1 MKTQKQSY
9 PFSVWLA
16 LASVYLIWGSTYL
29 AIRFAVDSIPPY
41 FMAGTRFLI
50 SGAVLYACVRFF
62 GAARPTMVHWRS
74 TAVIGFLLITL
85 ANGAVSWAEQKVPS
99 GIACLLVATV
109 PLWMVLLN
117 WLWKKNERPG
127 ILLSAG
133 LAMGFL
139 GTAWLAFF
147 CGGVSQTFAAAG
159 VDAARPWRVMALV
172 GSSVIWAA
180 GSLTARS
187 LTLPKSG
194 LLSAAMEMIWGGL
207 FQLALSGLLG
217 EWSQVDFHRFTPSSE
232 WSWLYLTLIGSLV
245 GFTSYIWVLQKSTP
259 ALAST
264 YAFVNPVIAVLLG
277 WLLAGEA
284 VTLPVFAA
292 AGLIVAG
299 VVLITLAPRGK
310 KKT

>member
-1 MKTQKQSY
+1 
-9 PFSVWLA
+9 
-16 LASVYLIWGSTYL
+16 
-29 AIRFAVDSIPPY
+29 
-41 FMAGTRFLI
+41 MAGTRFLI
-50 SGAVLYACVRFF
+50 SGLLLYGCVRLF
-62 GAARPTMVHWRS
+62 GAARPTALHWRS
-74 TAVIGFLLITL
+74 TAFIGFMLITL
-85 ANGAVSWAEQKVPS
+85 ANGAVSWAEKKVPS

-127 ILLSAG
+127 VLLSAG
-133 LAMGFL
+133 LALGFL
-139 GTAWLAFF
+139 GTAWLAVFS
-147 CGGVSQTFAAAG
+147 GGFSPASGAVGADQ
-159 VDAARPWRVMALV
+159 PWRVMVLV
-172 GSSVIWAA
+172 GSSVIWAI

-187 LTLPKSG
+187 LALPKSG
-194 LLSAAMEMIWGGL
+194 LLSAAMEMMWGGF
-207 FQLALSGLLG
+207 FQLILSGFLG
-217 EWSQVDFHRFTPSSE
+217 EWSQVNFQSFTPSSE

-277 WLLAGEA
+277 WLFAGEA

-310 KKT
+310 EKHSNFLPPRRTRPRAAPFPKINVGAGAKKASEGRMRKGPKY